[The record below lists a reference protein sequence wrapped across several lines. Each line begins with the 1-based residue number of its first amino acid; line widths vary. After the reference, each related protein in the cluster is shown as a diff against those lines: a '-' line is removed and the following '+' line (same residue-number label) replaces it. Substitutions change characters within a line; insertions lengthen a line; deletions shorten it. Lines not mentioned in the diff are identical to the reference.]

1 MKTAV
6 NILIGLALLVI
17 ALSFVLVYA
26 NTHPPRY
33 PLHLPPSTY
42 HASYDDVTFETS
54 DGVTIKGW
62 LISPP
67 EEKLGMPGII
77 ICHGLGANRSD
88 FTDLAVLLARR
99 GYWVLTFDFRAHGD
113 SGGSRSSLGYNEQ
126 KDVEAALAF
135 LAQRRAI
142 DRNHVGIFGFSLGG
156 STAILTAARTG
167 KFAAVAA
174 DSAFTNLRD
183 QARGAITGFYHLPSF
198 PFVDLAVLAYELYF
212 QTAVKNIAPE
222 SVIGNISPVP
232 LFIIAGEGDEM
243 IPAEN
248 GRRLFSAAREP
259 KVLWIIPVGGH
270 GGTISAA
277 GDDYGK
283 RLGEFFDKHL
293 K

>member
-1 MKTAV
+1 LYRRT
-6 NILIGLALLVI
+6 LEALL
-17 ALSFVLVYA
+17 
-26 NTHPPRY
+26 
-33 PLHLPPSTY
+33 PLAEHGAIDL
-42 HASYDDVTFETS
+42 
-54 DGVTIKGW
+54 
-62 LISPP
+62 LIPGHGSP
-67 EEKLGMPGII
+67 
-77 ICHGLGANRSD
+77 
-88 FTDLAVLLARR
+88 
-99 GYWVLTFDFRAHGD
+99 AHGD
-113 SGGSRSSLGYNEQ
+113 EVLARVRRDLDYLDALSRLAARAIREDVEDVGL
-126 KDVEAALAF
+126 DVEAALAF

-183 QARGAITGFYHLPSF
+183 QAREAITGFYHLPSF